1 MTLPNA
7 TADSHGCTGK
17 NFKKICEVRVTCPGW
32 FNMELPNEI
41 FFVLATIA
49 IITIKMFFYPFLSQ
63 QLSEKH
69 IPSSKSC
76 NLLVLNYNWENSVK
90 QIKIIYWR
98 KFVTKFY
105 LVSIA
110 KDKDP
115 SIRVKMH
122 RTIFLLFTTICL
134 IPEWMWFILHVL
146 SFLNLLDS

>member
-1 MTLPNA
+1 M
-7 TADSHGCTGK
+7 
-17 NFKKICEVRVTCPGW
+17 NF
-32 FNMELPNEI
+32 

-69 IPSSKSC
+69 IPLSKSC

-90 QIKIIYWR
+90 QIKIIYWK
-98 KFVTKFY
+98 KFVTTFY
-105 LVSIA
+105 LVPIA

-122 RTIFLLFTTICL
+122 QTYFYFLLLFALFLSECDLFYMSCL
-134 IPEWMWFILHVL
+134 SQISLMASLNILNSIP
-146 SFLNLLDS
+146 LNSKKEKKKQK